1 VDTIHLRAR
10 LDAIEARLNLLDG
23 DGGRHPSHGTRG
35 SLSRPIIDGGV
46 QPRDV
51 HELNDVPEDRDDDL
65 MPLEGDEPDD
75 QAGDQAADQAGDQVA
90 DQAGDQARG
99 AATRRRA
106 ASTGSRTQARKRVRS
121 KGSRG
126 RR

>member
-1 VDTIHLRAR
+1 VDTIHIRAR
-10 LDAIEARLNLLDG
+10 FDALEARINALESG
-23 DGGRHPSHGTRG
+23 DGGRFPSHGTRG
-35 SLSRPIIDGGV
+35 SLSRPIVDGGV

-65 MPLEGDEPDD
+65 MPFE
-75 QAGDQAADQAGDQVA
+75 GDQAVDQVAGAGDQVV

-99 AATRRRA
+99 TATRRRA

-121 KGSRG
+121 RSR
-126 RR
+126 R

>member
-1 VDTIHLRAR
+1 MDTIHIRAR

-23 DGGRHPSHGTRG
+23 DGGRFPSHGTRG
-35 SLSRPIIDGGV
+35 NLSRPIIDGGV

-65 MPLEGDEPDD
+65 MPFE
-75 QAGDQAADQAGDQVA
+75 GDQADDAGEQAAGAGDQVGNQA
-90 DQAGDQARG
+90 GDQAGDQARG
-99 AATRRRA
+99 TAKRRRA

-121 KGSRG
+121 RP